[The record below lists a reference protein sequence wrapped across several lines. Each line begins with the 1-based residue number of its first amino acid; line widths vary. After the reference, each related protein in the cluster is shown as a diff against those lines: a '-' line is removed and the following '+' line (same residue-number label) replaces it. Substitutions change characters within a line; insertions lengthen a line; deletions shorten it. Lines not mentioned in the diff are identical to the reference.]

1 MVLPSLVVGRL
12 GYMHPND
19 DWIREIFRVSW
30 TARIVLLKLLEWK
43 KWQRRNQMASESFV
57 GFLSLGAPGL
67 LVTCIGTTI
76 QCVYLKCHTYYIH
89 YIFDCMRVYRDVCV
103 CEMMMCSLQGAT
115 RNVSK

>member
-1 MVLPSLVVGRL
+1 
-12 GYMHPND
+12 
-19 DWIREIFRVSW
+19 
-30 TARIVLLKLLEWK
+30 
-43 KWQRRNQMASESFV
+43 MASESFV

-103 CEMMMCSLQGAT
+103 
-115 RNVSK
+115 